1 MKVLSPKV
9 GWKNFQTTFGLKFK
23 MHATILSGRLRTP
36 SDISDFE

>member
-1 MKVLSPKV
+1 MKGLGPKIV
-9 GWKNFQTTFGLKFK
+9 WKNFQTTFGLKFK